1 MVIGRLKSSKRS
13 ASTGTTRLFS
23 LINVPLRDPKHVE
36 WVRKFINL
44 LEESRKYNME
54 YHATGLSWNA
64 KVLYIFA

>member
-1 MVIGRLKSSKRS
+1 MAIGRLKNSKRS
-13 ASTGTTRLFS
+13 ASVGIMQLFS

-36 WVRKFINL
+36 WVRKFLSL

-64 KVLYIFA
+64 KVPGISA